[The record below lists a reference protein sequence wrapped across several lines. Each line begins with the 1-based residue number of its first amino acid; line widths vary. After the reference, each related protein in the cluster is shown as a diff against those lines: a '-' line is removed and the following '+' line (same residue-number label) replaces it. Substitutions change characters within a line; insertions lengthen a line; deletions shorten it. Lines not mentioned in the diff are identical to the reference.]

1 MYRNGMKLTTGMK
14 VTIQIKD
21 SNYLLARAELVRQKE
36 DAKSKRAVVVA
47 ADKARD
53 ATTYIGNQ
61 LSDSQQVRLAMV
73 AIEKVFNELNNN
85 ENESK

>member
-1 MYRNGMKLTTGMK
+1 MK
-14 VTIQIKD
+14 VTIHIKD
-21 SNYLLARAELVRQKE
+21 SNCLLARSKLVRKEE
-36 DAKSKRAVVVA
+36 DAKSKRAVEVA

-73 AIEKVFNELNNN
+73 AIEKVINELNYK
-85 ENESK
+85 ETYES

>member
-1 MYRNGMKLTTGMK
+1 MK

-21 SNYLLARAELVRQKE
+21 SNYLLARAKLVRKE
-36 DAKSKRAVVVA
+36 DDAKSKRAVEVA

-61 LSDSQQVRLAMV
+61 LSDSQQMRLAMI
-73 AIEKVFNELNNN
+73 AIDKVFNKLNY
-85 ENESK
+85 K

>member
-1 MYRNGMKLTTGMK
+1 MK
-14 VTIQIKD
+14 VTIHIKD
-21 SNYLLARAELVRQKE
+21 SNYLLARAKLVRQEEE
-36 DAKSKRAVVVA
+36 DANSKRAVEVA

-61 LSDSQQVRLAMV
+61 FSDGQQVRLAMF
-73 AIEKVFNELNNN
+73 AIEKVFNKLNNN

>member
-1 MYRNGMKLTTGMK
+1 MK
-14 VTIQIKD
+14 VTIHIKD
-21 SNYLLARAELVRQKE
+21 RNFLLARAKLVRQEE
-36 DAKSKRAVVVA
+36 DSKSKRAVVVA

-73 AIEKVFNELNNN
+73 AINKVINELNN
-85 ENESK
+85 K

>member
-1 MYRNGMKLTTGMK
+1 MK
-14 VTIQIKD
+14 VTIKIKD
-21 SNYLLARAELVRQKE
+21 SNYLLARAELVRQEE
-36 DAKSKRAVVVA
+36 DEKSKRAVVVA

-53 ATTYIGNQ
+53 ATTYIGSQ

-73 AIEKVFNELNNN
+73 AIKKVYNELNYK

>member
-1 MYRNGMKLTTGMK
+1 MK

-21 SNYLLARAELVRQKE
+21 SNYLLARAKLVRQEE
-36 DAKSKRAVVVA
+36 DDKSKRAVVVA

-61 LSDSQQVRLAMV
+61 FSDGQQVRLAMA
-73 AIEKVFNELNNN
+73 AIKKVINELNYK
-85 ENESK
+85 ENE

>member
-1 MYRNGMKLTTGMK
+1 MK

-21 SNYLLARAELVRQKE
+21 SNYLLARAELVRKE
-36 DAKSKRAVVVA
+36 EDVKSKRAVLVA

-73 AIEKVFNELNNN
+73 AIKKVINKLNNN